1 MKYVFTLLAI
11 ATCIQSV
18 VLAQTLSGTVRDENG
33 DLLPFA
39 TIYFPERKGGTAT
52 NEDGIYSINL
62 AARRYQT
69 VFQYLGYQSQ
79 EHRVDMTKGDVTL
92 HIKLNPQP
100 IEIESVTVSAKREDP
115 AYTIMRKAIAKAKY
129 HTQQIDSFK
138 TTVYVKGSGRLKGV
152 PFLFRKRI
160 EKELAKEGI
169 DTTTSFTTESVS
181 EITYIRPNT
190 YKEKVISIR
199 TIGDDNG
206 SSPQGFIKSSFYEP
220 QVNGSVSPLSP
231 KAFAY
236 YRFEY
241 LGDFTDRG
249 YLINKIKVTPR
260 SRGDNVFEGT
270 IYIVDQHWSI
280 HSLDLGTYIWGILFE
295 INQLYQPIEENV
307 WLPLNNIFD
316 VSGSFFGFK
325 FEYRYFT
332 NSTDYVISLNPDLEV
347 TFDVIDDKIE
357 REAAKAAD
365 AKLDLKSDDTAIEKL
380 ASGDELSRKELRKLL
395 KEYEKQERHDFQQDT
410 LVDVIEVTEY
420 AIDSMA
426 YERDSVY
433 WEKLRP
439 VPLTRYEIK
448 GYQVQDSIAVVDKEK
463 RDAEGDTVNVTVGT
477 DGSSVHAKK
486 KSSFEWKDVIFGGS
500 YKVGDNL
507 RFVHKSPLLMTHFNT
522 VDGYHTA
529 INLSLRNTSKSKIRW
544 QVSPFARYAFSR
556 KAFNYSLAGK
566 LSGGPKFE
574 KWAAVIEGGNR
585 PFQLNRDNPVDP
597 IINDIW
603 SILFEQNY
611 MKIYERDYILLG
623 FQKDFTPKFKLEIE
637 FDWSKNRNLSN
648 TTDFTIFNNK
658 NRSYT
663 SNTPY
668 NLEIGDTEFPEYK
681 ATTIGFGL
689 TFKPWSRFKI
699 RNGRK
704 SIIDKTTP
712 TFNINFKYG
721 VPDLFGSE
729 IDYSQLEIGVTHVFS
744 FPAGG
749 ILNLNVQGGIFLH
762 SNATFFPEFKHFAG
776 SQIPLT
782 TIDPVGSFRSL
793 DYYSLST
800 SEKYVSTHLFYQF
813 RKLLAT
819 QILEVRLTGAKE
831 GIFFNSLET
840 PYSNHYMEL
849 GYGLNYIF
857 RLFRI
862 EYVASFQDFK
872 YTGSGIR
879 VGIAANL
886 ETLFN

>member
-1 MKYVFTLLAI
+1 MKHLLTLI
-11 ATCIQSV
+11 ATLACIQTV
-18 VLAQTLSGTVRDENG
+18 VFAQTLSGIVVDENG
-33 DLLPFA
+33 DPLPFA

-52 NEDGIYSINL
+52 NDDGIYSIHLPNKNFT
-62 AARRYQT
+62 A

-79 EHRVDMTKGDVTL
+79 EQRVNMSKGDVTL
-92 HIKLNPQP
+92 NITLTPQP
-100 IEIESVTVSAKREDP
+100 IQLESITVSSKREDP

-138 TTVYVKGSGRLKGV
+138 TTVYTKGSGRLKGV

-169 DTTTSFTTESVS
+169 DSTTSFTTESVS

-190 YKEKVISIR
+190 YKEKVISVR
-199 TIGDDNG
+199 TIGEDNG

-220 QVNGSVSPLSP
+220 QVNGAVSPLSP

-241 LGDFTDRG
+241 LGDFNDRG

-270 IYIVDQHWSI
+270 IYIVDQQWSI

-295 INQLYQPIEENV
+295 INQVYQPIEENV

-325 FEYRYFT
+325 FEYRYLT
-332 NSTDYVISLNPDLEV
+332 NSTDYVIALNPDLEV

-357 REAAKAAD
+357 REAAEAAD
-365 AKLDLKSDDTAIEKL
+365 AKLELKTEDSAIQKL

-395 KEYEKQERHDFQQDT
+395 KEYEKQEQHDFQQDT
-410 LVDVIEVTEY
+410 LADVVEITDYEV
-420 AIDSMA
+420 DSMA
-426 YERDSVY
+426 YERDSTY
-433 WEKLRP
+433 WEQLRP
-439 VPLTRYEIK
+439 VPLTIYELK
-448 GYQVQDSIAVVDKEK
+448 GYRVQDSIAIVDKTEQE
-463 RDAEGDTVNVTVGT
+463 AEGDTISLTVGT
-477 DGSSVHAKK
+477 DGSSVKAKK
-486 KSSFEWKDVIFGGS
+486 KSTFEWKDIILGGS
-500 YKVGDNL
+500 YSIGDNL

-522 VDGYHTA
+522 VDGFHTA
-529 INLSLRNTSKSKIRW
+529 VNFSLKNKSKSPIRW
-544 QVSPFARYAFSR
+544 DISPFARYAFSR
-556 KAFNYSLAGK
+556 NAFNYSLTGTV
-566 LSGGPKFE
+566 SGGPKFE

-585 PFQLNRDNPVDP
+585 PYQLNRNNPVDP

-603 SILFEQNY
+603 SLLFEQNY
-611 MKIYERDYILLG
+611 LKLYERDYLFLG
-623 FQKDFTPKFKLEIE
+623 FQKDFTPKFKIEIE
-637 FDWSKNRNLSN
+637 VDWSRNRALSN
-648 TTDFTIFNNK
+648 TSDFKIFDSK

-668 NLEIGDTEFPEYK
+668 NLEIGDTHFPEYK
-681 ATTIGFGL
+681 ATTVGFGL

-704 SIIDKTTP
+704 SIVDKTTP
-712 TFNINFKYG
+712 TLSLNFKYG
-721 VPDLFGSE
+721 IPDLFGSE
-729 IDYSQLEIGVTHVFS
+729 IDYSQLEVGITHVFS

-749 ILNLNVQGGIFLH
+749 ILNLNVQGGLFLH
-762 SNATFFPEFKHFAG
+762 SDKTYFPEFKHFAG

-793 DYYSLST
+793 EYYSLST
-800 SEKYVSTHLFYQF
+800 SDKYVSTHLFYQF
-813 RKLLAT
+813 RKFLAT
-819 QILEVRLTGAKE
+819 QLLEVRLTGAKE
-831 GIFFNSLET
+831 GLFFNSLET

-857 RLFRI
+857 RIFRI

-872 YTGSGIR
+872 YTGSGVR